1 MRSLSTGSYVVSPLF
16 HDRSSCF
23 EEVASGICA
32 FDASHGVCQCCLGY
46 LARHSGVSTPVTEG

>member
-23 EEVASGICA
+23 EEIASGVGA
-32 FDASHGVCQCCLGY
+32 FYASHGVRQCRFCY
-46 LARHSGVSTPVTEG
+46 LARHSRVSAPVTEG